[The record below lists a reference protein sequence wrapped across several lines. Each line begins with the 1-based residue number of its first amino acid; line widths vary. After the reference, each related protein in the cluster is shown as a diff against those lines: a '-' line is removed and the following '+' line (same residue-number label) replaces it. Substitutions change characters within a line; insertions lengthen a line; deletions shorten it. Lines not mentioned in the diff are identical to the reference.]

1 MYAECKKKNV
11 FLLYKIERDDDMSIG
26 ENIRKFRKDK
36 ELTQEQIADMLG
48 VSTPAVNKWENGN
61 SMPDIGILAP
71 LARTLDT
78 DLNTLLDFRE
88 KLTEKEIAEIAE
100 EISFLFMEGK
110 YEAGI
115 EKAEFYLKKYPGCHE
130 LCLQFGVLFMGIDTL
145 PQKEEKRFRD
155 RCRKKSEALFQY
167 AAQSQDRKTADA
179 AIYYRII
186 QSMNQGN
193 YEQAEELLKQLPD
206 TIVKKEEIYPGLYMR
221 QKKYSEAKETLENM
235 MYSKLLSAMTSMDMY
250 INICME
256 QGEMERA
263 EKISEYFYHLAE
275 YVKISALNPYSA
287 FLTVALKQK
296 KKKETWEFLE
306 KFIAYYMNEEN
317 YKMDNH
323 VLFSQMKTKT
333 DGESMQAMYIRILK
347 NMLDSMENGEDS
359 EYLRE
364 DKDYEERMN
373 HLKEICGLKEK

>member
-1 MYAECKKKNV
+1 MG
-11 FLLYKIERDDDMSIG
+11 IG
-26 ENIRKFRKDK
+26 ENIRKLRKDK

-88 KLTEKEIAEIAE
+88 KLTEREIAEIAE
-100 EISFLFMEGK
+100 EISLLFMEGK
-110 YEAGI
+110 HEEGI
-115 EKAEFYLKKYPGCHE
+115 EKAEFYLKKYPGCHG
-130 LCLQFGVLFMGIDTL
+130 LCLQLGVLFMGIDTL
-145 PQKEEKRFRD
+145 LQKEEEKFRD
-155 RCRKKSEALFQY
+155 RCRRKAEALFQY
-167 AAQSQDRKTADA
+167 ASQSQDRKIADTAV
-179 AIYYRII
+179 YYQII
-186 QSMNQGN
+186 QSMNQEN

-206 TIVKKEEIYPGLYMR
+206 AIVKKEEIYPGFYMR
-221 QKKYSEAKETLENM
+221 QKKYSEAKEILENM
-235 MYSKLLSAMTSMDMY
+235 MYSKLFSAMTSMDMY

-275 YVKISALNPYSA
+275 YLKIPALNPYNA
-287 FLTVALKQK
+287 FFTVALKQQRQ
-296 KKKETWEFLE
+296 KETWELLE

-323 VLFSQMKTKT
+323 VLFSQMKTKA
-333 DGESMQAMYIRILK
+333 DGESMHTMYTKILK

-359 EYLRE
+359 EYLRK
-364 DKDYEERMN
+364 DKDYEKRMN
-373 HLKEICGLKEK
+373 HLKEICGSN